1 MTGPPAELANLDRR
15 LLSAPRLTADDQL
28 IAQSTRVRMLPSLA
42 VAHTDGDAA
51 VCCWCRPKEN
61 GRVGIF
67 LGGSL
72 TRRSPVDSEGAVF
85 LPFPAGSRGAVL
97 SDSQRDGALN
107 LIGAWEQL
115 AINIDALEAPSLP
128 TGGLQLEDVFAL
140 LPNLPMAI
148 AAIARPLESAATV
161 SYLDELSTTV
171 ERLQP
176 MAEGE
181 GLVRLKLDR
190 ALQEL
195 RYLEYWAS
203 LGLWEL
209 RLFVG
214 GTSARECKAIAGL
227 LAASGGLVDKVLRV
241 RLADAPRNQ
250 QSDERWSEQ
259 RIVTA
264 DALAA
269 VMRSPARELPGFRLT
284 DPLDFDVTPEK
295 SGAIVLGSVL
305 DATGVPCSS
314 FSLHD
319 DSINRHVFVT
329 GATGSGKSQTVR
341 TLLERLVEK
350 SVPWLVIEPAK
361 AEYAAMAGRVRHLGA
376 TVSVVRPGR
385 PDVPPASLNPLEPSS
400 IVVGSPPRRE
410 FFNLQTHLDLVRALF
425 TAAFDAEEPFPQ
437 ILAAALTR
445 SYEGLGWNLALGRAV
460 ESESSVRPRFP
471 TLADL
476 QRSAREAVDA
486 VQYGKEVRDNVRG
499 FVDVRIGSLRLGT
512 TARFFEGGHPIDLEE
527 LLATNTV
534 FEIED
539 LGDDNDKAFF
549 IGTVLIR
556 VVELL
561 RLWERHGR
569 RAQGL
574 RHVTVIEEA
583 HRLLRNVP
591 EDSPA
596 AHAVTMFANLLA
608 EVRAY
613 GEGIVVAEQIPA
625 KIISDVVKNS
635 AVKLLHRLPAADDRA
650 FVGSTMNLTEAQSA
664 VVVALE
670 PGDAAAHADGMDRPV
685 LVHVD
690 LGSDAAEAIDAV
702 PPTAPVSPRSIACP
716 PRCKNT
722 PCTMETLVLA
732 GELARVP
739 ALTLWAEIVTLSHL
753 MGEPAGALSDNLLR
767 TVQVLDED
775 RVRCALGLSATAA
788 VARRWRYIRHFYDP
802 RRLEVEIVAALVRQL
817 KGEHLDRPDPCWQI
831 GRFRWADVRRELD
844 ATNEAERA
852 SSAPLELPAAWTA
865 RGLQFVGSTW
875 AEIRD
880 ELRAMETSLATPFTP
895 TFLGV
900 PNAIDECAGRMSRQ
914 TTRARRLDDA
924 LQGVLRLPTVWP
936 SFRLYPRNEP
946 ETAL

>member
-1 MTGPPAELANLDRR
+1 
-15 LLSAPRLTADDQL
+15 
-28 IAQSTRVRMLPSLA
+28 MLPSLA
-42 VAHTDGDAA
+42 VAHTDGDLA

-72 TRRSPVDSEGAVF
+72 TKRGPIDKSGVVF

-97 SDSQRDGALN
+97 TDSQREAALN
-107 LIGAWEQL
+107 VIGAWHRL
-115 AINIDALEAPSLP
+115 DINLDPLEAPYLP
-128 TGGLQLEDVFAL
+128 AGGLQLEDVFAL

-148 AAIARPLESAATV
+148 AAVARPLESAEAA
-161 SYLDELSTTV
+161 SQLDELSVTV

-181 GLVRLKLDR
+181 GLIRLKLDR
-190 ALQEL
+190 TLQEL
-195 RYLEYWAS
+195 RYLEYWAP

-209 RLFVG
+209 QLFVG
-214 GTSARECKAIAGL
+214 GTSTKECQAITGL
-227 LAASGGLVDKVLRV
+227 LAASGGLIDQALRV
-241 RLADAPRNQ
+241 RLSNTARRQ
-250 QSDERWSEQ
+250 QADERWSEQ
-259 RIVTA
+259 RTVPA

-269 VMRSPARELPGFRLT
+269 VMRSPARELPGIRLS
-284 DPLDFDVTPEK
+284 DPLHFDVTPEK
-295 SGAIVLGSVL
+295 SGPIVLGDVL

-314 FSLHD
+314 FSLHE

-341 TLLERLVEK
+341 TLLERLVERN
-350 SVPWLVIEPAK
+350 VPWLVIEPAK
-361 AEYAAMAGRVRHLGA
+361 AEYAAMAGRLSQLGA
-376 TVSVVRPGR
+376 GVSVVRPGR
-385 PDVPPASLNPLEPSS
+385 PDVPAASLNPLEPSS

-410 FFNLQTHLDLVRALF
+410 FFALQTHLDLVRALF

-460 ESESSVRPRFP
+460 EGESSARPRFP

-569 RAQGL
+569 KAQGL

-635 AVKLLHRLPAADDRA
+635 AVKLLHRLPAFDDRA
-650 FVGSTMNLTEAQSA
+650 FVGSTMNLTDAQSA
-664 VVVALE
+664 IVVALE
-670 PGDAAAHADGMDRPV
+670 PGDAAVHADGMDRPV
-685 LVHVD
+685 LVRVA
-690 LGSDAAEAIDAV
+690 LGSDAAEAADDV

-716 PRCKNT
+716 PRCKSS
-722 PCTMETLVLA
+722 PCTMENLVLA
-732 GELARVP
+732 GELARMREM
-739 ALTLWAEIVTLSHL
+739 TLWGEIIALAHL
-753 MGEPAGALSDNLLR
+753 MGEPAGALQDNLLR
-767 TVQVLDED
+767 RLLRLGED
-775 RVRCALGLSATAA
+775 RVRCAIGLVATAA
-788 VARRWRYIRHFYDP
+788 VARRWRFIRHFYDP
-802 RRLEVEIVAALVRQL
+802 RRLEVEIVAAMVGQSR
-817 KGEHLDRPDPCWQI
+817 GENLDRPDPTWQI
-831 GRFRWADVRRELD
+831 GRFRWADVRRTLD
-844 ATNEAERA
+844 GSSEAERT
-852 SSAPLELPAAWTA
+852 SSAPFELPPAWTA
-865 RGLQFVGSTW
+865 RGLHFEGSTW

-880 ELRAMETSLATPFTP
+880 ELRALEGSLATPFTP

-900 PNAIDECAGRMSRQ
+900 PNAIDECAASLSRQ
-914 TTRARRLDDA
+914 RTRARRLDDA
-924 LQGVLRLPTVWP
+924 LQGVLQLPTVWP
-936 SFRLYPRNEP
+936 SFRLYPKNEP
-946 ETAL
+946 ETVVTS